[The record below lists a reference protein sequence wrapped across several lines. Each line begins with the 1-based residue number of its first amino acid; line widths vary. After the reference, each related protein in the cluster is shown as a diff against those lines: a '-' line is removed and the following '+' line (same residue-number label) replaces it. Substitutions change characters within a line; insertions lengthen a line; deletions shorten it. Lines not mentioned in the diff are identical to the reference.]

1 METDRIWVDTCSTLT
16 SVHRKFV
23 AEAQTTGHTVTM
35 RNTEGQQRY
44 PTAVVQ
50 IQLDGQAY
58 TCTREVAVASRL
70 PEDILLETDVPLTC
84 HLLLSLDKGEHQ
96 EARELLEALS
106 EEKSLVAVTRAQAKQ
121 ICNIHTRITGTLA
134 THCDSHTIA

>member
-1 METDRIWVDTCSTLT
+1 MSFRNSLQLSARTACSGRVNGVKTDRIQSSTLT

-23 AEAQTTGHTVTM
+23 VEAQTIGRTVMM

-44 PTAVVQ
+44 PTAVMQ

-58 TCTREVAVASRL
+58 TREVAVASRL
-70 PEDILLETDVPLTC
+70 PEDVLHVLGTDVPLT
-84 HLLLSLDKGEHQ
+84 HHFLLSLDKGERQ

-106 EEKSLVAVTRAQAKQ
+106 KERSLVAVTRAQAKQ
-121 ICNIHTRITGTLA
+121 Q
-134 THCDSHTIA
+134 

>member
-1 METDRIWVDTCSTLT
+1 METDRIQVHVDMGGTLT

-23 AEAQTTGHTVTM
+23 VEAQMTGCTVTM

-58 TCTREVAVASRL
+58 TREVAVASRL
-70 PEDILLETDVPLTC
+70 PEDVLLGTDVPLTH
-84 HLLLSLDKGEHQ
+84 HLLLSVDKGERQ
-96 EARELLEALS
+96 EAS
-106 EEKSLVAVTRAQAKQ
+106 
-121 ICNIHTRITGTLA
+121 
-134 THCDSHTIA
+134 